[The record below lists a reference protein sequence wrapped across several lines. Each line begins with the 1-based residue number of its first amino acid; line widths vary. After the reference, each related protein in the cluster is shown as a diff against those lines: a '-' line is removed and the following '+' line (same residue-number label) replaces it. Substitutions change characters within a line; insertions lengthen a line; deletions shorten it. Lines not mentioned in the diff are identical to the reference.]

1 MTAAPITVM
10 QLISSFE
17 IGGSERLLVGLLDS
31 ARADPGIRH
40 VAVVMNDEIDPRQ
53 WEALLATGVP
63 AVQLGRRRGHRHPRY
78 LLRLLALLRQHRPA
92 IVHTHN
98 EGSRSWGMLLKLLNP
113 RLRLV
118 HAVHAHGTL
127 GHFGPLSRTI
137 IDRLVDRHVAV
148 APAIADELA
157 TAGLTRL
164 TTITNGIDL
173 ARFDRC
179 RPATTADGPRSVV
192 CVGRF
197 DPDVKGQDIL
207 IEAVAI
213 CRRQGLPLT
222 LTLAG
227 PSGGPGHARL
237 AALAQDA
244 GLGDAIRFEL
254 DRLDVEAVLAE
265 HDVFALASRSEG
277 FGLALVE
284 AMAAG
289 LPVVSTRTGGPAL
302 LVRDGENGL
311 LVPPGDAA
319 ALAAALGR
327 LAADPALAGMLAQA
341 GRRTASGYG
350 IATMR
355 TRYHDLYRQLV
366 AGAAAA
372 PAGACAASGPVP
384 TEAGR

>member
-1 MTAAPITVM
+1 MSAAPITVM

-53 WEALLATGVP
+53 WEALLDTGVS
-63 AVQLGRRRGHRHPRY
+63 AHRLGRRRGHRHPRY
-78 LLRLLALLRQHRPA
+78 LLRLLALLREHRPA

-98 EGSRSWGMLLKLLNP
+98 EGSRSWGMLLKVLNP

-127 GHFGPLSRTI
+127 EQYGPLARTL
-137 IDRLVDRHVAV
+137 IDRIVDRHVAV

-157 TAGLTRL
+157 AAGLSRV

-173 ARFDRC
+173 ARFDRP
-179 RPATTADGPRSVV
+179 RPAASPDGPRSVV

-197 DPDVKGQDIL
+197 DPDVKGQDVL
-207 IEAVAI
+207 IEAVAL

-227 PSGGPGHARL
+227 PSGGPGQARL
-237 AALAQDA
+237 AALAHAA

-254 DRLDVEAVLAE
+254 DRLDVETILAG
-265 HDVFALASRSEG
+265 HDLFALASRSEG

-302 LVRDGENGL
+302 LVRDGDNGL
-311 LVPPGDAA
+311 LVPPGDTP
-319 ALAAALGR
+319 ALAAALSR
-327 LAADPALAGMLAQA
+327 LAADPALAARLAQA
-341 GRRTASGYG
+341 GRRTAAGYG
-350 IATMR
+350 IAAMR
-355 TRYHDLYRQLV
+355 TRYHDLYRQLI
-366 AGAAAA
+366 AGAAAVPSGSRA
-372 PAGACAASGPVP
+372 TQGPVP

>member
-1 MTAAPITVM
+1 MSATPITVM

-40 VAVVMNDEIDPRQ
+40 IAVVMNDEIDPRQ
-53 WEALLATGVP
+53 WASLLDTGVP
-63 AVQLGRRRGHRHPRY
+63 AIRLGRRRGHRHPRY
-78 LLRLLALLRQHRPA
+78 LLRLLSLMREHRPA

-113 RLRLV
+113 RVRLV

-127 GHFGPLSRTI
+127 ERSGPLARTL
-137 IDRLVDRHVAV
+137 IDRIVDRHVAV

-157 TAGLTRL
+157 AAGLSRV

-173 ARFDRC
+173 ARFNRP
-179 RPATTADGPRSVV
+179 RPATGGVGPRSVV

-197 DPDVKGQDIL
+197 DPDVKGQDVL
-207 IEAVAI
+207 IEAVAM
-213 CRRQGLPLT
+213 CRSQGLPLT

-237 AALAQDA
+237 VALAREA
-244 GLGDAIRFEL
+244 SLGDAIRFEL
-254 DRLDVEAVLAE
+254 DRLDVEAVLAG
-265 HDVFALASRSEG
+265 HDLFALASRSEG

-311 LVPPGDAA
+311 LVPPGNAA

-327 LAADPALAGMLAQA
+327 LAADPALAARLAQA

-350 IATMR
+350 IAAMR

-372 PAGACAASGPVP
+372 AAGARAAPGSVP

>member
-1 MTAAPITVM
+1 
-10 QLISSFE
+10 
-17 IGGSERLLVGLLDS
+17 
-31 ARADPGIRH
+31 
-40 VAVVMNDEIDPRQ
+40 
-53 WEALLATGVP
+53 
-63 AVQLGRRRGHRHPRY
+63 
-78 LLRLLALLRQHRPA
+78 LREHRPA

-98 EGSRSWGMLLKLLNP
+98 EGSRSWGMLLKVLNP

-118 HAVHAHGTL
+118 HAVHAHDTL
-127 GHFGPLSRTI
+127 TEFGPMARML

-157 TAGLTRL
+157 AAGLSRV

-173 ARFDRC
+173 ARFKRP
-179 RPATTADGPRSVV
+179 RPAAGTGGPRSVV

-197 DPDVKGQDIL
+197 DPDVKGQDVL
-207 IEAVAI
+207 IEAVAL

-237 AALAQDA
+237 AALADAA

-254 DRLDVEAVLAE
+254 DRLDVETILAG
-265 HDVFALASRSEG
+265 HDLFALASRSEG

-302 LVRDGENGL
+302 LVRDGDNGF
-311 LVPPGDAA
+311 LVPPGDAP
-319 ALAAALGR
+319 ALAAAMGR
-327 LAADPALAGMLAQA
+327 LATDPALAARLAEA
-341 GRRTASGYG
+341 GRRTAAGYG
-350 IATMR
+350 IAAMR
-355 TRYHDLYRQLV
+355 ARYHDLYRQIV
-366 AGAAAA
+366 AGAHAA
-372 PAGACAASGPVP
+372 PAEPRAVPGPVP
-384 TEAGR
+384 TEAGRCTTSGIGRAGPMRDCPAPPVALSDRWQACCRRRSAMVGPSVAGSSGLPGRGSTRPSPWPARPRRCCASSTAPAG